1 MSSNNNILLKSNLK
15 SESKII
21 CKYFIVGKCIK
32 GEKCPYLHS
41 QLPLK
46 QENIIE
52 RECPMYSIGYCKN
65 GPLCQFIH
73 IKKIMRKFQQI
84 KK

>member
-1 MSSNNNILLKSNLK
+1 MK

-21 CKYFIVGKCIK
+21 CKYFILGKCIK

-41 QLPLK
+41 QFKLE
-46 QENIIE
+46 QDEISD

-65 GPLCQFIH
+65 GSMCKFIH
-73 IKKIMRKFQQI
+73 IKKIQKEMK
-84 KK
+84 